1 MGTTSCDGEE
11 LQKPSLSSVQNAG
24 EKTDGEGELGSSASA
39 VRASGLA
46 VMAAVLL
53 GIVVPMVAM

>member
-11 LQKPSLSSVQNAG
+11 LQKPSLGGVLNAG
-24 EKTDGEGELGSSASA
+24 EKTDGEGELGSSASS
-39 VRASGLA
+39 VGASGLA
-46 VMAAVLL
+46 VMAAFLL